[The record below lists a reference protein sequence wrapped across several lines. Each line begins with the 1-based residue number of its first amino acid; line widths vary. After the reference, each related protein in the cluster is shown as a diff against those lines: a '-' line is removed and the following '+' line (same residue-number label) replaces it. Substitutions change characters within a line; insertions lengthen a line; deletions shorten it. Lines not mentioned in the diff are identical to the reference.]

1 MFSDTSINLLASVV
15 QRLDNSIQQITCY
28 PFDKTYQ
35 LHYIYLMYRI
45 MLHSLNNW
53 GQENILNNTIVYM

>member
-35 LHYIYLMYRI
+35 LQYILLYRI
-45 MLHSLNNW
+45 MVHTLNNW
-53 GQENILNNTIVYM
+53 GQENTLNNTIV